1 MSRVVKLAVIPGDGI
16 GPEVIAEAEK
26 VLDAVTADSGVVFDK
41 TRFSLGAGRFSS
53 TRGETL
59 TDDDLA
65 AIAANDA
72 ILLGAVGGKPG
83 DPRLKDANI
92 ERGLLLKLRFTL
104 DHYVNL
110 RPSKL
115 FARPPRARCPTRVR
129 STSSWCVKARRGRT
143 SATAARSERGP
154 RRRSRTRPR

>member
-41 TRFSLGAGRFSS
+41 TRFSLGAGRFLD
-53 TRGETL
+53 TGETL

-72 ILLGAVGGKPG
+72 ILLACSVSSHSS
-83 DPRLKDANI
+83 ASS
-92 ERGLLLKLRFTL
+92 T
-104 DHYVNL
+104 
-110 RPSKL
+110 S
-115 FARPPRARCPTRVR
+115 CR
-129 STSSWCVKARRGRT
+129 STCSSSSGCHR
-143 SATAARSERGP
+143 
-154 RRRSRTRPR
+154 